1 MRNGCSSRI
10 AQTAE
15 CTCHDARWVKE
26 AEIVLGPTRCFSLR
40 PSPIVHCQS
49 TPDEWSSVGWGFHV
63 GCSLLCWSSTYVR
76 LGTVMCIMRLE
87 KR

>member
-10 AQTAE
+10 AQTTE

-40 PSPIVHCQS
+40 HGQLGMGHHCPSP
-49 TPDEWSSVGWGFHV
+49 SVNPLTSGRVRWLGLPHGLPIV
-63 GCSLLCWSSTYVR
+63 GCSLLFLVF
-76 LGTVMCIMRLE
+76 LQD
-87 KR
+87 